1 MPDAPPSEATSERA
15 GAASAVASDVG
26 ESDAGGSHGGG
37 SHGSGS
43 HGSGSH
49 GSGSDVLAPETDSKT
64 ANTTAI
70 NHLLVFFALVYVVE
84 GLGQIVGLISQP
96 LNYYLKEVHGWTP
109 LQVTAFIT
117 LFNLPWIIK
126 PIYGLVSDFVPLF
139 GYRRKSYLIIA
150 NIAATGGY
158 FWVTQL
164 NAPGDLAFA
173 LMLTA
178 YAMAISSTLCGAVLV
193 ENGQQLKESGMF
205 VNQQWLWF
213 NIATMIAA
221 VAGGQLVQHLEPSVA
236 LHSAAAIIAVAPCA
250 VIVGT
255 IFLVP
260 EKKTRIDL
268 AGMKSTL
275 RGLVTAFRRR
285 ELWIVAMFM
294 FLYYF
299 SPGLSTPLYYHMTD
313 DLRFSQAYI
322 GVLGSITA
330 AGWVVGAL
338 LYRPFFGSLSLKHLL
353 NLSIGIGTAVGLA
366 YLLFWNETAAAIISF
381 AAGFAAMLTTVA
393 TVTLAADYCPP
404 RAEGFS
410 FAVLMSIIN
419 LANTL
424 ADNIGSFLYTHAF
437 HRTLPPLVL
446 ISAAFTAFAFVLVP
460 LLRLG
465 DKRQGE
471 PANLGEPVE
480 PAATGAR

>member
-1 MPDAPPSEATSERA
+1 MLDVPPSEAPNERSVSTSA
-15 GAASAVASDVG
+15 IAS
-26 ESDAGGSHGGG
+26 E
-37 SHGSGS
+37 
-43 HGSGSH
+43 
-49 GSGSDVLAPETDSKT
+49 VLAPETD
-64 ANTTAI
+64 ANSA
-70 NHLLVFFALVYVVE
+70 NAKAVNRLLIFFALVYVVE
-84 GLGQIVGLISQP
+84 GFGQIVGLIAQP
-96 LNYYLKEVHGWTP
+96 LNYYLKQVHGWSP
-109 LQVTAFIT
+109 LQVTAFVT

-158 FWVTQL
+158 LWATRL

-193 ENGQQLKESGMF
+193 ENGQRLKASGAF

-213 NIATMIAA
+213 NIAAMIAA
-221 VAGGQLVQHLEPSVA
+221 IAGGQLVQRLAPSDA
-236 LHSAAAIIAVAPCA
+236 LHTAAAIIAVAPCA

-260 EKKTRIDL
+260 EKKTKADL
-268 AGMKSTL
+268 AGIKNTL
-275 RGLVTAFRRR
+275 RGLVAAFRRR
-285 ELWIVAMFM
+285 ELWIVAMFI

-299 SPGLSTPLYYHMTD
+299 SPGLSTPLYYYMTD
-313 DLRFSQAYI
+313 DLGFSQAYI
-322 GVLGSITA
+322 GLLGSISA

-338 LYRPFFGSLSLKHLL
+338 LYRRFFGNLTLKNLL
-353 NLSIGIGTAVGLA
+353 NLSIAIGTAGGLA
-366 YLLFWNETAAAIISF
+366 YLFFWNETAAAIISF
-381 AAGFAAMLTTVA
+381 GGGFAAMLTTVA
-393 TVTLAADYCPP
+393 TLTLAADYCPP

-424 ADNIGSFLYTHAF
+424 ADNVGAFLYTHVF
-437 HRTLPPLVL
+437 HRALPPLVL

-465 DKRQGE
+465 NKRQGE
-471 PANLGEPVE
+471 PAHRGEPVE
-480 PAATGAR
+480 LVGTGAR